1 MIASSIRS
9 KLDADLDL
17 ARGSEAEKSN
27 TAEKERTVG
36 DGDDGGDGVEAAAA
50 RIVVDDDDDDD
61 AVAVPV
67 FGPSIGVP
75 RVVEA
80 SGLVVV
86 VVVAVVVMVVAGGRH
101 DDEGRRRL

>member
-36 DGDDGGDGVEAAAA
+36 DGDDGGDDVEAAAA
-50 RIVVDDDDDDD
+50 RIVVDDDDD

-101 DDEGRRRL
+101 DVEGRRRL

>member
-36 DGDDGGDGVEAAAA
+36 DGDDGGDDVEAAAA
-50 RIVVDDDDDDD
+50 RIVVDDDDD